1 MQEDATCIAMI
12 AGDAADDRLG
22 AALIAALRQ
31 RRPDIRVVGVA
42 GPRMLAQGAASYV
55 PFDKLS
61 LRGREAPSGPAW
73 VRHDIRKRLIQQIL
87 EARPRLFVGVGA
99 AALNL
104 PLERR
109 MQRAGVPTLQYAGP
123 AVWSWR
129 SWRVGRMASCL
140 SHALALYPFEAAAY
154 DRAGIPA
161 TYVGHPLADSVP
173 LEVDRAAARTQ
184 LRLPHGKLIVAL
196 MPGDRAAGLP
206 SIAEAFVKTARR
218 FHSEVKEVHFLMPA
232 ASRRSRELFEST
244 LRLHADGD
252 LPLTLLFGHSHDA
265 LAAAD
270 LALVASE
277 AASLEAMLFKTP
289 MIVAHR
295 PTSALRWWSRRLAY
309 QPYLSLPNRLAG
321 ERLVPEFVQR
331 QVTPWALA
339 AALMTL
345 MRDADAR
352 RRQTECFAKAH
363 RVLRQDNPARASEV
377 ILGLLEHAGR

>member
-1 MQEDATCIAMI
+1 MQQDATCIAMI
-12 AGDAADDRLG
+12 AGDAAEDRLG
-22 AALIAALRQ
+22 AALIVALRQ
-31 RRPDIRVVGVA
+31 QRRALRVVGVA
-42 GPRMLAQGAASYV
+42 GPRMLAQGAASYL
-55 PFDKLS
+55 PLDKLS
-61 LRGREAPSGPAW
+61 LRGREAASGRAW
-73 VRHDIRKRLIQQIL
+73 SRKDTRKRLIQQIL
-87 EARPRLFVGVGA
+87 EARPALFVGVGA

-104 PLERR
+104 PIERR
-109 MQRAGVPTLQYAGP
+109 LQRAGVPTLQYAGP

-129 SWRVGRMASCL
+129 SWRVSRMASYL

-154 DRAGIPA
+154 ERAGIPA
-161 TYVGHPLADSVP
+161 TYIGHPLADSVP

-184 LRLPHGKLIVAL
+184 LRLPHGKLSVAL

-206 SIAEAFVKTARR
+206 SIAEAFVKAARR

-252 LPLTLLFGHSHDA
+252 LPLTLLFGPSHDA

-270 LALVASE
+270 LALVANE
-277 AASLEAMLFKTP
+277 AASLEAVLFKTP
-289 MIVAHR
+289 MIVAQR
-295 PTSALRWWSRRLAY
+295 PTSTLRWWLRRLVD

-321 ERLVPEFVQR
+321 ERLVPEFVQH

-352 RRQTECFAKAH
+352 RRQTECFAEVH

-377 ILGLLEHAGR
+377 ILGLLDHGEH

>member
-1 MQEDATCIAMI
+1 MQEGAPCIAMI
-12 AGDAADDRLG
+12 AGDAAEDRLG

-31 RRPDIRVVGVA
+31 QRTEMRVVGVG
-42 GPRMLAQGAASYV
+42 GPRMLAQGVVSYA
-55 PFDKLS
+55 PLDKLAP
-61 LRGREAPSGPAW
+61 RGREAPGRA
-73 VRHDIRKRLIQQIL
+73 RGRNDIRKKLIQQIL
-87 EARPRLFVGVGA
+87 EARPALFVGVGA

-104 PLERR
+104 PIERR
-109 MQRAGVPTLQYAGP
+109 LQRAGVPTLQYAGP
-123 AVWSWR
+123 AVWCWR
-129 SWRVGRMASCL
+129 RWRVARMASCL
-140 SHALALYPFEAAAY
+140 SHALALYPFEAEAY

-161 TYVGHPLADSVP
+161 TYIGHPLADSVP

-206 SIAEAFVKTARR
+206 SIAEAFVKAARR
-218 FHSEVKEVHFLMPA
+218 FHSEVNEVHFLMPA

-277 AASLEAMLFKTP
+277 AASLEAVLFKTP

-295 PTSALRWWSRRLAY
+295 PTSALRWWSRRLVY

-352 RRQTECFAKAH
+352 RRQTECFAQAH
-363 RVLRQDNPARASEV
+363 RVLCQDNPARASEV
-377 ILGLLEHAGR
+377 ILGLLDDAER

>member
-1 MQEDATCIAMI
+1 MV
-12 AGDAADDRLG
+12 AGDAMGDRLG
-22 AALIAALRQ
+22 AALIEGLRQ
-31 RRPDIRVVGVA
+31 RLPGVRFVGVA
-42 GPRMLAQGAASYV
+42 GPNMQAAGAEATIAMEKLV
-55 PFDKLS
+55 PK
-61 LRGREAPSGPAW
+61 GRQSRLGRARRAGE
-73 VRHDIRKRLIQQIL
+73 IRQALTQRIL
-87 EARPRLFVGVGA
+87 EARPALFAGIGA
-99 AALNL
+99 PELNL
-104 PLERR
+104 ALARSLR
-109 MQRAGVPTLQYAGP
+109 RAGVPTLQYAGP
-123 AVWSWR
+123 AVWTWR
-129 SWRVGRMASCL
+129 GWRLRSLARRL
-140 SHALALYPFEAAAY
+140 SHVLALYPFEAETYA
-154 DRAGIPA
+154 RAGIPV
-161 TYVGHPLADSVP
+161 TYVGHPLADRVP
-173 LEVDRAAARTQ
+173 IDVDKAAARTQ

-206 SIAEAFVKTARR
+206 LIAEAFVKTARR

-277 AASLEAMLFKTP
+277 AASLEAVLFKTP
-289 MIVAHR
+289 MIIAHR
-295 PTSALRWWSRRLAY
+295 PTTALRWWSRRLAY
-309 QPYLSLPNRLAG
+309 QPYLSLPNWLAG

-363 RVLRQDNPARASEV
+363 RALRQDNSARASEV

>member
-12 AGDAADDRLG
+12 AGDAAEDRLG
-22 AALIAALRQ
+22 AAVIASLRQ
-31 RRPDIRVVGVA
+31 RRAGVRVVGVA
-42 GPRMLAQGAASYV
+42 GPRMLAQGATSYV
-55 PFDKLS
+55 AIDKLAP
-61 LRGREAPSGPAW
+61 RGRETAFGRVPA
-73 VRHDIRKRLIQQIL
+73 RNDIRKSLLEQIL
-87 EARPRLFVGVGA
+87 EARPALFVAVGA

-104 PLERR
+104 PLEGRLR
-109 MQRAGVPTLQYAGP
+109 RAGVPTLQYAGP

-129 SWRVGRMASCL
+129 NWRVRRMASCL

-154 DRAGIPA
+154 ARAGIPT
-161 TYVGHPLADSVP
+161 TYIGHPLADSVP
-173 LEVDRAAARTQ
+173 LAIDRAAARTQ

-196 MPGDRAAGLP
+196 IPGDRAAGLP
-206 SIAEAFVKTARR
+206 SIAEAFVKAARR
-218 FHSEVKEVHFLMPA
+218 FHSEVKAVHFLMPA
-232 ASRRSRELFEST
+232 GSRRSRELFEAT

-277 AASLEAMLFKTP
+277 AASLEAVLFKTP
-289 MIVAHR
+289 MILAHR
-295 PTSALRWWSRRLAY
+295 PTSALRWWSRRLIH

-352 RRQTECFAKAH
+352 RRQTECFAEVH